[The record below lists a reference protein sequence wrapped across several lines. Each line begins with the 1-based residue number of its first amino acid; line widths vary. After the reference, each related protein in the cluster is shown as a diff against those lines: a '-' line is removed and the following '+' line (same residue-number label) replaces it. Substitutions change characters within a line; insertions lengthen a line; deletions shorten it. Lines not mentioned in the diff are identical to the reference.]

1 MRFQIPFQLLLFV
14 VENSSSDRVK
24 ESVSILDTQF
34 FERVV
39 TKNLG
44 SSLPEGYKAVN
55 IRSTMVLFSATSQP
69 HLLL

>member
-44 SSLPEGYKAVN
+44 SSLPEG
-55 IRSTMVLFSATSQP
+55 
-69 HLLL
+69 